1 MTSREALAIGT
12 DTKPPVLFRG
22 EYEQWKDRFLNFI
35 ERQDLG
41 NYIRISLEEGLMKPT
56 YREATAGTNE
66 QRVEIKYEELEGKDK
81 ERAKGDKLAK
91 SYIIQGIPNEIYVK
105 IHSYKA
111 SGKEM
116 WDQLKKMM
124 LGSKV
129 GNQLKI
135 SNCLNNYE
143 DFKGRSGE
151 SLEGTYDRFVTL
163 LNELSKNKV
172 NKSQIELNVKFL
184 IILQP
189 EWKRFA
195 RQMKQIKDLNEI
207 PLHEVY
213 ETLKQNEE
221 EVDEILDE
229 KRQTVKK
236 VDDTVA
242 LVVKKKK
249 KKTIVY
255 ESEEIEADAN
265 SDSDDYEQLKQE
277 ILMLTKA
284 FQKKFYKKPS
294 SNSQRYSSGPNNYVH
309 KERVEKKGF
318 EGKRL
323 EERKPEERRYKAE
336 GSSQSEP
343 PTCYNCGKT
352 GHFARDCRR
361 PKVRNSDYYKNK
373 KLLAKQKE
381 AGKALMA
388 EDEY

>member
-12 DTKPPVLFRG
+12 NTKPPVLFRG

-35 ERQDLG
+35 KRHELG
-41 NYIRISLEEGLMKPT
+41 EFIGKSIEEGIMKPVT
-56 YREATAGTNE
+56 TTRMVGTVPT
-66 QRVEIKYEELEGKDK
+66 QYDLKYHELDDDNLK
-81 ERAKGDKLAK
+81 RAKGDRLSK
-91 SYIIQGIPNEIYVK
+91 SYILQGILNEIYVK
-105 IHSYKA
+105 IDSYKA

-116 WDQLKKMM
+116 WDQLEKMM

-143 DFKGRSGE
+143 EFKGRAGE
-151 SLEGTYDRFVTL
+151 SLEGNYDRFVTL

-172 NKSQIELNVKFL
+172 TKSQIELNVKFL
-184 IILQP
+184 SILQP

-195 RQMKQIKDLNEI
+195 RQMKQIMDMNEI

-229 KRQTVKK
+229 KRQKVKTVE
-236 VDDTVA
+236 DTIA
-242 LVVKKKK
+242 LVVKKKKK

-255 ESEEIEADAN
+255 ESEEVEVDAN
-265 SDSDDYEQLKQE
+265 SDSDDCEQLKQTM
-277 ILMLTKA
+277 LMLTKA

-309 KERVEKKGF
+309 KERVEGKRV
-318 EGKRL
+318 EGKRV
-323 EERKPEERRYKAE
+323 E
-336 GSSQSEP
+336 G
-343 PTCYNCGKT
+343 NR
-352 GHFARDCRR
+352 F
-361 PKVRNSDYYKNK
+361 
-373 KLLAKQKE
+373 
-381 AGKALMA
+381 
-388 EDEY
+388 